1 MTDIAIFIPSLNGGG
16 AEKIMVTLAN
26 AFSGRGYSVDLVM
39 ASATGPYL
47 GDVSDSVRI
56 VDLDAGRVIKALLPL
71 ARYLSR
77 EKPVAMLSAMGH
89 SNIIAILARMLARAS
104 TRLVISERNTIS
116 IQYEQSHGIWQK
128 LLYKLI
134 PILYPKA
141 DAICGVSQSVSS
153 DLERFANLPISAV
166 ITIYNPFDLHTIS
179 RLSAKPPDY
188 LWFEDNKLPIILAI
202 GRLTEQKGFFTLIQ
216 AFSILKRTHHARLLI
231 LGDGELR
238 KNLESYLYDCGLS
251 DNNVQMPGFV
261 SNPFS
266 YLARCRMFVLSSQWE
281 GLPGVLIQ
289 AMACG
294 APVVSTNCMSGPD
307 EILEGGRWGR
317 LVPVGDVQA
326 LAKAMEEVLD
336 LPREKLPDV
345 RLRAQD
351 FAQDK
356 AVDAYL
362 ELLGFTKT

>member
-1 MTDIAIFIPSLNGGG
+1 MTDIAIFIPSLSGGG
-16 AEKIMVTLAN
+16 AERVMVTLAN
-26 AFSGRGYSVDLVM
+26 AFSGHGYAVDLVL
-39 ASATGPYL
+39 ASAVGPYL

-89 SNIIAILARMLARAS
+89 ANVVAIMARML
-104 TRLVISERNTIS
+104 TRVETRVVVSERTTIS
-116 IQYEQSHGIWQK
+116 CAYQNSIGFVSKINFWLVRK
-128 LLYKLI
+128 
-134 PILYPKA
+134 LYPKA
-141 DAICGVSQSVSS
+141 SAISSVSKQS
-153 DLERFANLPISAV
+153 SRDLARYIGLPEAKV
-166 ITIYNPFDLHTIS
+166 KTLHNPFDLSSIYEFS
-179 RLSAKPPDY
+179 LKPVAHP
-188 LWFEDNKLPIILAI
+188 WFFNDQIPIVLAA
-202 GRLTEQKGFFTLIQ
+202 GRLTEAKDYPTLIH
-216 AFSILKRTHHARLLI
+216 AFNVLRKKQKIRLLV
-231 LGDGELR
+231 LGEGELR
-238 KNLESYLYDCGLS
+238 DSLNLLCLELGMTADDVQFIGFQ
-251 DNNVQMPGFV
+251 DNPYAYM
-261 SNPFS
+261 
-266 YLARCRMFVLSSQWE
+266 ARCSLFVLSSQWE
-281 GLPGVLIQ
+281 GLPGVMIQ

-351 FAQDK
+351 FTQDK